1 MKCLTSQPTPR
12 RLVIHWTTS
21 KGSIAIVIFLVVAV
35 LVEYLVVVYAMD
47 LGVKDAG
54 ALTISWPVTFTISL
68 LFHLVPIAV
77 IITLLFTW
85 IYLTKKLSTRPL
97 QPIGKTEASV
107 GKREKMKQPLSKTG
121 QPTKSSLDTTKL
133 NPARVRGLSSL
144 WKRIHFARATIKTAL
159 TVFLTFLILVLIAS
173 LLAYPALIYQ
183 TLSNAYQNHGLLYDF
198 VVSVANSLRG
208 FAQAVSPIGWLATTI
223 NNGLVA
229 IAPGIRN
236 VGLALGSLIAPLAN
250 LDPAGKYL
258 AFQNAAAWISVLL
271 ILFYGQYARK
281 SYRYKKK

>member
-1 MKCLTSQPTPR
+1 
-12 RLVIHWTTS
+12 
-21 KGSIAIVIFLVVAV
+21 VAV